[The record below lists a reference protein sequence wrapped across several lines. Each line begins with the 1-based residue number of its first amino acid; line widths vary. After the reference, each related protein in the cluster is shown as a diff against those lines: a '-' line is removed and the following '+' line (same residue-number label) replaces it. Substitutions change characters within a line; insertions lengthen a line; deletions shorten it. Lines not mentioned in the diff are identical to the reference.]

1 MDYTLLRA
9 FHAVGLERSFS
20 QAARRLNV
28 SQSTLSTQVKNLE
41 ARFGVELFH
50 RHARGATLTDA
61 GERLLGTTLRMFAH
75 ERDAYELLS
84 AMAGLRTGHLAI
96 SAVGP
101 YQLSEILLG
110 LSLAYPNLN
119 ISVSFG
125 NSEQAQQKLLD
136 YESDVAVLGSYA
148 PHPELHAIEYS
159 RPRIVVAA
167 SRQHR
172 WAGRGG
178 VRIEELRDESFIRRE
193 IGSETRR
200 AFEEA
205 LERAGV
211 QVVCKMEIG
220 SREGMLA
227 AVAQGIG
234 IGVVSEEEAIPN
246 PELQILNILDMD
258 ISTSVHVACLASRS
272 ESHLIKPFLQVV
284 QTLIEQ
290 RRSASDITESEATA
304 GGRALSRPPISASG
318 DPTRSELPRSHSGQ
332 KSG

>member
-41 ARFGVELFH
+41 VRYGVELFH

-110 LSLAYPNLN
+110 LSRAYPDLN

-148 PHPELHAIEYS
+148 PHPDLHAIEYS

-172 WAGRGG
+172 WAGRDGI
-178 VRIEELRDESFIRRE
+178 RIGELSGEPFIRRE

-211 QVVCKMEIG
+211 QVACKMEIG

-246 PELQILNILDMD
+246 PELQILSILDVE

-284 QTLIEQ
+284 QELVGK
-290 RRSASDITESEATA
+290 RRPAPAAAAAD
-304 GGRALSRPPISASG
+304 GRALSRSPIAVAG
-318 DPTRSELPRSHSGQ
+318 GPRRSELPLSRSGQ
-332 KSG
+332 KPG